1 MSQEIVYTYVM
12 VLVAGDRKYKIPNL
26 DPLTVFNFEVEQGT
40 KQVGLAIQ
48 MKEAQVYGLPDAKF
62 EAAR

>member
-1 MSQEIVYTYVM
+1 M